1 MLAIPAIDLRDR
13 HCVQLVGGDYHAE
26 SVRLRDPVAVA
37 RRWAAAGFSRLHVV
51 DLDAATGRGDNRD
64 LVRDLLRQVTLPIQV
79 GGGVRDEEALSSLF
93 EDGADQ
99 VIVGTRGIEDP
110 SWLLEQAS
118 RAPGRIILAA
128 DVREGMVVAK
138 GWTARTTLRLAD
150 VLSDLA
156 DAPLAGLLVT
166 AVHKEG
172 KMEGTDLP
180 LIEEAVQ
187 TSPWPVV
194 ASGGVGTLQHLADG
208 VTLGRADAVLA
219 ASIFHFG
226 EHTVREAKEFMAAQ
240 GIAVRI
246 D

>member
-26 SVRLRDPVAVA
+26 SVRLDDPVAVA

-110 SWLLEQAS
+110 AWLLEQAS
-118 RAPGRIILAA
+118 LAPGRIILAA
-128 DVREGMVVAK
+128 DVRDGMVVAK
-138 GWTARTTLRLAD
+138 GWTARTAHRLAD

-187 TSPWPVV
+187 TSPWPVI
-194 ASGGVGTLQHLADG
+194 ASGGVGTLQDLRNLEDRGDAAVG
-208 VTLGRADAVLA
+208 LGMSLYTEALDARVVAEEFA
-219 ASIFHFG
+219 A
-226 EHTVREAKEFMAAQ
+226 
-240 GIAVRI
+240 
-246 D
+246 